1 MLKAV
6 FLDYTG
12 TIIKEGG
19 PDMEKL
25 AMRCYKNSKIE
36 SPRKM
41 IAYWWELLKKYETE
55 SYGEHYK
62 TEDEIV
68 DQILETC
75 REKIHLQDNLEELHR
90 LCQRFWVHAPAFED
104 VQEFFAKCPLPIY
117 VISNNGIAYVEE
129 GMKEKGL
136 KPAGIICGDMVRAYK
151 PHREL
156 FEKGL
161 EICKCSPKEVVHIG
175 DSKTSDVEGARS
187 AGIVPIWLDRND
199 RQNVEE
205 DDIITVHSL
214 QEALEILKRMM
225 LQEGTITDKGI

>member
-25 AMRCYKNSKIE
+25 AMRCYKNSEIE

-75 REKIHLQDNLEELHR
+75 REKIHLQDNLEELH
-90 LCQRFWVHAPAFED
+90 
-104 VQEFFAKCPLPIY
+104 
-117 VISNNGIAYVEE
+117 
-129 GMKEKGL
+129 
-136 KPAGIICGDMVRAYK
+136 
-151 PHREL
+151 
-156 FEKGL
+156 
-161 EICKCSPKEVVHIG
+161 
-175 DSKTSDVEGARS
+175 
-187 AGIVPIWLDRND
+187 
-199 RQNVEE
+199 
-205 DDIITVHSL
+205 
-214 QEALEILKRMM
+214 
-225 LQEGTITDKGI
+225 